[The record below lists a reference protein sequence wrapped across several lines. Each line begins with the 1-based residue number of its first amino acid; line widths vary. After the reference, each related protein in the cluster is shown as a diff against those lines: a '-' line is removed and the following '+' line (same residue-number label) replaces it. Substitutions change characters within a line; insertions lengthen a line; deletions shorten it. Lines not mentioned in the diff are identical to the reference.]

1 MLPRPYQ
8 STALDKARKRVKQ
21 VRRATLVL
29 PTGAGKTVVAALW
42 VKERKEKAG
51 KQKRRFLVLQHTKEL
66 VGQNLRTIEKATGL
80 KCSIVMGKKNDW
92 DGDVVFAN
100 VPTLARYDR
109 LAQMGE
115 FTDLIVDECHHSA
128 APGWERIIRQATH
141 NNPDIVVLGMSAT
154 PDRADGKPLPEE
166 LGDIVHRIY
175 IQELLDEGHLVP
187 PRAFCVNLGVDEQLA
202 QATATNDNDQVGVAK
217 ILDTPAFNKAVVD
230 QWRARAEHRPTIAFC
245 STIEH
250 AKNVAA
256 AFVEQGIDARTVDK
270 DTPPTERDNIIAAF
284 KAGEFPVLCNCLVLT
299 EGFDHTPTSC
309 VIVLRAMIHL
319 STFLQAIGRGMRVV
333 NAEEFPDVVKWDMIL
348 LDFAGAAARHTE
360 LDEKTSL
367 RLDVV
372 DARDADDKQQQ
383 DVQESVPVG
392 EDEAVVEQ
400 IFVPILE
407 EINLKRSQFRWTD
420 IHGDGRTLLVSG
432 GHGFA
437 AVLQGKRGDPH
448 RWVAI
453 GRTTSS
459 RPWGP
464 MEVLHV
470 GSRKQAFAA
479 AADYIRTIE
488 RDDSRLDN
496 RRWLN
501 EPCTAKQAEKLE
513 SYGCPKEIVDIL
525 NKYEASC
532 RIVYYGQFDTVKQVV
547 RNHLARIE
555 HENEPLAA

>member
-1 MLPRPYQ
+1 MLARPYQ
-8 STALDKARKRVKQ
+8 TTALAKARKRVKTA
-21 VRRATLVL
+21 RRATLVL
-29 PTGAGKTVVAALW
+29 PTGAGKTVVAGLW

-66 VGQNLRTIEKATGL
+66 VSQNLKKVGRISGL
-80 KCSIVMGKKNDW
+80 KCSVVMGKKNDW
-92 DGDVVFAN
+92 SGEVVFAN
-100 VPTLARYDR
+100 VPTLARFDR
-109 LAQMGE
+109 LAEMGV
-115 FTDLIVDECHHSA
+115 FTDLIVDECHHAA
-128 APGWERIIRQATH
+128 APGWERIIRQAVH
-141 NNPDIVVLGMSAT
+141 NNDKIVVLGMSAT
-154 PDRADGKPLPEE
+154 PDRSDGKPLPDE
-166 LGDIVHRIY
+166 LGEIVHRIY

-187 PRAFCVNLGVDEQLA
+187 PRAFCVNLGVDAEIAEAA
-202 QATATNDNDQVGVAK
+202 QGSENDQVGVAK

-256 AFVEQGIDARTVDK
+256 AFIAQGIDARTVDK
-270 DTPPTERDNIIAAF
+270 DTPQAERDATIAAF
-284 KAGEFPVLCNCLVLT
+284 KAGEFPVLCNCLILT

-309 VIVLRAMIHL
+309 VIILRAMIHL

-333 NAEEFPDVVKWDMIL
+333 DAEEFPDVIKWDMIL
-348 LDFAGAAARHTE
+348 LDFAGAAARHSE

-367 RLDVV
+367 KHDVL
-372 DARDADDKQQQ
+372 DARQQ
-383 DVQESVPVG
+383 E
-392 EDEAVVEQ
+392 EAPARDTLEVAGPASEEGAPEQVV
-400 IFVPILE
+400 VPILE
-407 EINLKRSQFRWTD
+407 EINLNRSQFRWTD

-453 GRTTSS
+453 GRKTAT
-459 RPWGP
+459 RPWGAV
-464 MEVLHV
+464 EVLHV
-470 GSRKQAFAA
+470 GSRRQAFAA

-501 EPCTAKQAEKLE
+501 EPCTAKQAEKLR
-513 SYGCPKEIVDIL
+513 SYGCPDEIVDIL

-532 RIVYYGQFDTVKQVV
+532 RIVYHGQFADV
-547 RNHLARIE
+547 RKSVLRHLARVAESQEAI
-555 HENEPLAA
+555 AA

>member
-8 STALDKARKRVKQ
+8 SVALEKARKRVKKD
-21 VRRATLVL
+21 RRATLVL
-29 PTGAGKTVVAALW
+29 PTGAGKTVVAGLW
-42 VKERKEKAG
+42 VKERNEKG
-51 KQKRRFLVLQHTKEL
+51 GRKPRRFLVLQHTKEL
-66 VGQNLRTIEKATGL
+66 VAQNLGTIERISGL
-80 KCSIVMGKKNDW
+80 PCSVVMGKKNDW
-92 DGDVVFAN
+92 SGSVVFAN

-128 APGWERIIRQATH
+128 APGWERIIRQAAH
-141 NNPDIVVLGMSAT
+141 NNPDIAVLGMSAT
-154 PDRADGKPLPEE
+154 PERADGKPLPPE
-166 LGDIVHRIY
+166 LGEIVHRIF

-187 PRAFCVNLGVDEQLA
+187 PRAFCVNLGVDDELA
-202 QATATNDNDQVGVAK
+202 RLDISNDNDQVGVAK
-217 ILDTPAFNKAVVD
+217 ILDTPAFNRAVVD
-230 QWRARAEHRPTIAFC
+230 QWRARAENRPTIAFC

-256 AFVEQGIDARTVDK
+256 AFLEQGIEARTVDK
-270 DTPPTERDNIIAAF
+270 DTPAGERDETVRAF

-333 NAEEFPDVVKWDMIL
+333 NAEEFPDVVKWDMVL
-348 LDFAGAAARHTE
+348 LDCAGAAARHTE
-360 LDEKTSL
+360 LDEKTAL
-367 RLDVV
+367 RHEDV
-372 DARDADDKQQQ
+372 DARDPVEKKAEEAAAEAATSEQADDGGL
-383 DVQESVPVG
+383 V
-392 EDEAVVEQ
+392 
-400 IFVPILE
+400 VPILE

-432 GHGFA
+432 GHGFS
-437 AVLQGKRGDPH
+437 AVLQGRRGDPH
-448 RWVAI
+448 CWVAV
-453 GRTTSS
+453 GRTTATK
-459 RPWGP
+459 PWGP
-464 MEVLHV
+464 MEIVHV

-488 RDDSRLDN
+488 QDDTRLDN

-501 EPCTAKQAEKLE
+501 EARTERQADKLRG
-513 SYGCPKEIVDIL
+513 YGCPEEIVDIL

-532 RIVYYGQFDTVKQVV
+532 RIVYYGQFESV
-547 RNHLARIE
+547 RNAVRAHLARIQE
-555 HENEPLAA
+555 AEPIAA